1 MKRQSLVKGAFVLGI
16 AGIIAKI
23 LGLFFRWPIIM
34 LIGDEGVG
42 YYQMSYPLYMF
53 FIAVA
58 SGIPVA
64 ISKMVAERNAV
75 GDIEGALK
83 VFNRAL
89 VLMFMFGGG
98 FTLFLLIFSKQLI
111 IFFQW
116 DNKAYYSLLGISL
129 APIFISIMSA
139 FRGFF
144 QGFQN
149 MNPTGIS
156 QIVEQIGRV
165 LVGVGLAY
173 ILLPK
178 GIEYAAGG
186 AAFGATAGGILGG
199 IFLIFRYIKMRKEYH
214 FRGAKGDS
222 IILGKL
228 LYIAI
233 PISLGATV
241 GTIMSLIDS
250 FLVPQKLLQ
259 AGFSYKESAI
269 LYGQL
274 TGKAFVLMNV
284 PLTLSM
290 ALSVPLVPIVAEAF
304 VLNKRNEVVNKIVLS
319 LKMAA
324 VIGLPCSFGL
334 YFLAFPILQLIFP
347 GHSDGY
353 MILKYLSLSIPFVI
367 VVQTT
372 TSILQG
378 VGTYIKPVINLFIGC
393 VIKIILT
400 FILVPMSNINIY
412 GAVIGSIC
420 GYIVTSVMNL
430 HLLKKTLKI
439 SINIYEIFIKPAY
452 SSILM
457 IIIVVIIYMYGYNYT
472 GSIRVSCLVAIL
484 AGIVAYSIFILLLGT
499 FKYDDIKKRII
510 KR

>member
-1 MKRQSLVKGAFVLGI
+1 MKRQSLIKGAFVLGA
-16 AGIIAKI
+16 AGIIAKF

-75 GDIEGALK
+75 GDADGALK
-83 VFNRAL
+83 VFNRAML
-89 VLMFMFGGG
+89 LMIIFGGG
-98 FTLFLLIFSKQLI
+98 FTSFLLIFSKQLI
-111 IFFQW
+111 TFFNW
-116 DNKAYYSLLGISL
+116 NSKSYYSLLGISL

-149 MNPTGIS
+149 MSPTGIS
-156 QIVEQIGRV
+156 QIIEQLGRV
-165 LVGVGLAY
+165 IVGVGLTY
-173 ILLPK
+173 IFLPK

-186 AAFGATAGGILGG
+186 AAFGAAAGGILGG
-199 IFLIFRYIKMRKEYH
+199 LFLVFQYMKMRREYH
-214 FRGAKGDS
+214 FRSVKGDS
-222 IILGKL
+222 VILGKL
-228 LYIAI
+228 LYIAV

-241 GTIMSLIDS
+241 GSIMSLIDS
-250 FLVPQKLLQ
+250 FVVPQKLLQ
-259 AGFSYKESAI
+259 AGYSYKEAAI

-290 ALSVPLVPIVAEAF
+290 ALSVPLVPIIAEAF
-304 VLNKRNEVVNKIVLS
+304 ILNKRNEVVSKVMLS

-324 VIGLPCSFGL
+324 VIGLPCCFGL
-334 YFLAFPILQLIFP
+334 YFLASPILQLIFP

-353 MILKYLSLSIPFVI
+353 MILRYLSLSIPFVI
-367 VVQTT
+367 IVQTT

-378 VGTYIKPVINLFIGC
+378 IGTYIKPVINLFIGC
-393 VIKIILT
+393 IIKIILT
-400 FILVPMSNINIY
+400 LILVPMSNINIY
-412 GAVIGSIC
+412 GAVIGSVC
-420 GYIVTSVMNL
+420 AYIVAAVLNI
-430 HLLKKTLKI
+430 HLLIKTLKI
-439 SINIYEIFIKPAY
+439 RLNFYEILIKPAY
-452 SSILM
+452 SAILM
-457 IIIVVIIYMYGYNYT
+457 TIVVVIIYLYGYNYT
-472 GSIRVSCLVAIL
+472 GSIRVSCLGAIL
-484 AGIVAYSIFILLLGT
+484 AGVLTYSILVMLFGI
-499 FKYDDIKKRII
+499 FRYSDIKRKII
-510 KR
+510 KK